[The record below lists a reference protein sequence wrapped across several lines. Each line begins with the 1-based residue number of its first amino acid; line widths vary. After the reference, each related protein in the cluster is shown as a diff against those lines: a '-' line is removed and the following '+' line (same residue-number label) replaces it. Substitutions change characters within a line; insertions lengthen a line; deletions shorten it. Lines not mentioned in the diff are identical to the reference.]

1 MGPVGDFLEWY
12 GHPFNILWSLAC
24 KQLWASKT
32 SSCTWKVFCS
42 EWTSDQLTIF
52 EAEEQPGR
60 SEIREDLVKDG
71 ARSPTKT
78 TDQILL
84 GIQTIYKEDRSWIWK
99 YPTGALFAW
108 RWKYILSITPKC
120 FTIWGAHPSS
130 QSATVRPKCLAA
142 LALPAVGVVAAG
154 SRQRK
159 SRQPL
164 AALDV
169 PGGVLKK
176 NSQDLLPFLPESAGN
191 QWKMIHVSK
200 RNGHL
205 KPFSAGFHD
214 SWKHRKPTIQGK
226 HVLYAVLMAWRTAPM
241 FCMDALAH

>member
-84 GIQTIYKEDRSWIWK
+84 GIQTIYKEDRSWIRK
-99 YPTGALFAW
+99 YPTGALFAS
-108 RWKYILSITPKC
+108 RWKHLLSITPKC

-159 SRQPL
+159 SRQQL

-169 PGGVLKK
+169 VLKK
-176 NSQDLLPFLPESAGN
+176 NSQDLLPFLPESAETSGKWPMFLRETVTWN
-191 QWKMIHVSK
+191 HFPRVSY
-200 RNGHL
+200 
-205 KPFSAGFHD
+205 D

-226 HVLYAVLMAWRTAPM
+226 HVLYAVLMAWQTAPM